1 MKIPFQNFSAVHSPY
16 RQDLIDSFSRVLDS
30 EWYILGSE
38 LKTFENEFS
47 QYLGVKECIGVANG
61 LEALQISL
69 MALGIGKGDE
79 VITTPLSAV
88 ATTLAILAVGATPMF
103 VDVDSN
109 GMITAQE
116 IEKVIN
122 KRTKAVLPVH
132 LYGASLDIYAIKAL
146 CEKHKLYLIEDAAQA
161 QGTRMNGVNV
171 GTLGTLG
178 CFSFYPTKNLGAL
191 GDAGAIVTDDP
202 ALAAVCRQIRDYGQ
216 ESKYRHTRL
225 GLNSRLDELQA
236 SLLRVK
242 LHFLEKENSQRRK
255 IAEVYRKALS
265 SVPGLTL
272 LNYDPKSE
280 SNYHLFVITSSRRDQ
295 LQAFLKQEGIET
307 LVHYPISIPDQP
319 VFNKSY
325 SEVSIPVCRTMCDE
339 VLSLPCNP
347 AITEVEVGIV
357 CEAIKKFFTK

>member
-38 LKTFENEFS
+38 VKAFENEFS
-47 QYLGVKECIGVANG
+47 QYLGVKESIGVANG

-88 ATTLAILAVGATPMF
+88 ATTLAILAVGATPIF

-109 GMITAQE
+109 GLITAQE

-146 CEKHKLYLIEDAAQA
+146 CEKHKLYLVEDAAQA
-161 QGTRMNGVNV
+161 QGTRISGVNV

-191 GDAGAIVTDDP
+191 GDAGAIVTNVP

-216 ESKYRHTRL
+216 ESKYRHTQI

-236 SLLRVK
+236 ALLRVK
-242 LHFLEKENSQRRK
+242 LRSLEKENTQRRK
-255 IAEVYRKALS
+255 IAELYRKALS
-265 SVPGLTL
+265 SVPGVSL
-272 LNYDPKSE
+272 LNYDANGEP
-280 SNYHLFVITSSRRDQ
+280 NYHLFVIKSSKRDQ
-295 LQAFLKQEGIET
+295 LQAFLKKEGVET

-319 VFNKSY
+319 VFDELYRDAN
-325 SEVSIPVCRTMCDE
+325 IPMCRAMCDE

-347 AITEVEVGIV
+347 SMGKVEVEIV
-357 CEAIKKFFTK
+357 CEKIDHFYG